1 MPQGS
6 ASGSCDCYGNPA
18 HTVGLRVHLRSHLL
32 RQLQWLQIWLV
43 IQHSVGTVATV
54 LFNTDFFFLEQ
65 IAFLIQ
71 SFLSEKEPSEQ
82 SVAYIILLRVSLGE
96 VESCKP
102 ALEVCSC
109 LLGRQQSVNDSAGA
123 IAKQSF

>member
-1 MPQGS
+1 M
-6 ASGSCDCYGNPA
+6 
-18 HTVGLRVHLRSHLL
+18 
-32 RQLQWLQIWLV
+32 
-43 IQHSVGTVATV
+43 V

-71 SFLSEKEPSEQ
+71 SFLSDKEPSEQ

-96 VESCKP
+96 VESCKL

-109 LLGRQQSVNDSAGA
+109 LLGRQQPMNDSAGA
-123 IAKQSF
+123 IAKQSL